1 MIFASLALSDFSL
14 NHGYMSN
21 SASHLL
27 GLYLHLARA
36 SRRRNQ
42 PLVRDKFL
50 VLAGVIA
57 ARMQLD
63 AVADHCRSEILH
75 HNPGHM
81 VRRWPTLAEAIEDSD
96 FLHFLKQLQRRFP
109 QEKAERML
117 AELGIE
123 MAHERDTYFDD
134 VEYAA
139 SLLGIS
145 HQQLLGEKD
154 DKTGTD
160 S

>member
-1 MIFASLALSDFSL
+1 
-14 NHGYMSN
+14 MSR

-36 SRRRNQ
+36 SLQRNQ

-57 ARMQLD
+57 ARMQLRS
-63 AVADHCRSEILH
+63 VADYCRAEVLR

-81 VRRWPTLAEAIEDSD
+81 VRKWTTLSEAIEDSD

-117 AELGIE
+117 AELGID
-123 MAHERDTYFDD
+123 MAREREAYFDD
-134 VEYAA
+134 AEYAA
-139 SLLGIS
+139 SLLGVEPE
-145 HQQLLGEKD
+145 QLRRED
-154 DKTGTD
+154 DGQD
-160 S
+160 AR

>member
-1 MIFASLALSDFSL
+1 
-14 NHGYMSN
+14 MS
-21 SASHLL
+21 SAASHLL
-27 GLYLHLARA
+27 GLYLHLAHA
-36 SRRRNQ
+36 SRQRNQ

-57 ARMQLD
+57 ARMKLPT
-63 AVADHCRSEILH
+63 VADYCRAEVLA

-81 VRRWPTLAEAIEDSD
+81 VRKWPTLAEAIEDSD

-109 QEKAERML
+109 QEKAERIL

-123 MAHERDTYFDD
+123 MARERDAYFDD

-139 SLLGIS
+139 SLLGVEPE
-145 HQQLLGEKD
+145 QLRNKRD
-154 DKTGTD
+154 DAED
-160 S
+160 

>member
-1 MIFASLALSDFSL
+1 
-14 NHGYMSN
+14 MSTT
-21 SASHLL
+21 ASHLL

-36 SRRRNQ
+36 SRSRNQ

-57 ARMQLD
+57 ARMNLD
-63 AVADHCRSEILH
+63 DVAAYCRAEVLR

-81 VRRWPTLAEAIEDSD
+81 VRRWPTLAAAIEDSD

-123 MAHERDTYFDD
+123 MARERETYFDD
-134 VEYAA
+134 AEYAA

-145 HQQLLGEKD
+145 PEQLGTD
-154 DKTGTD
+154 HGGKTGTD